1 MDDQMIRLVAKLDM
15 LERNLTIDAVRRCRI
30 LNRLLLLFLVEEFED
45 ALSGSRHGLQHIG
58 YLCQLG
64 NRLGKALDILYKRYN
79 AADFN
84 GSVGCQHRADNR
96 HRYISQIAD
105 EIHHRHHKTGQKL
118 ALPSRFVQNIVGLF
132 EIFQFLLLSIERLD
146 HLMTGECLLNL
157 TVNFAQIFLLCL
169 KIFLR
174 FLDHQHNQQHGNRQN
189 NQRNQRHERRN
200 RQHHGNDADDRAQR
214 SNQLGD
220 RLIERLSHGIDIVGD
235 ARQHIADQM
244 RFKISQRH
252 PIDFLADVAAHLAA
266 HFL

>member
-64 NRLGKALDILYKRYN
+64 NRLGKALDILYEGYN

-96 HRYISQIAD
+96 HRHISQIAD
-105 EIHHRHHKTGQKL
+105 EIHHRHHKAGQKL